1 MMDNT
6 TARSREPKD
15 NDRVIWPDPSPLA
28 DWWADVMGTAHSGRD
43 PKTSGSASQR

>member
-1 MMDNT
+1 MDDT

-15 NDRVIWPDPSPLA
+15 TDRVIWPDPSPLA
-28 DWWADVMGTAHSGRD
+28 DWWADVMGTATVARN